1 MTPAKTNAERQAA
14 FRARQAEQPEVRFRC
29 TKAQREKL
37 DRLGGAQWIRDRIDR
52 AKEVK

>member
-1 MTPAKTNAERQAA
+1 MGAIFSRLHGCAGPLVWLEL
-14 FRARQAEQPEVRFRC
+14 
-29 TKAQREKL
+29 EKL